1 MPQMANIT
9 VKKNDGT
16 TDIVYTAK
24 SPSAGDSVPA
34 VWRADSVGSAPSH
47 RPEYRL
53 MSKNTRKGGEEA
65 REMRGTYKYPQ
76 LVTDTNLG
84 GLTIVKR
91 DALISFNG
99 VFPKDM
105 PAADINEAVSQAF
118 NLFVST
124 LNKDSCKD
132 GFAPT

>member
-1 MPQMANIT
+1 MPNMANIT

-34 VWRADSVGSAPSH
+34 VWRADTVGSAPSH
-47 RPEYRL
+47 RPELRL
-53 MSKNTRKGGEEA
+53 MSKNTRKANEEA

-84 GLTIVKR
+84 GLVTVKR
-91 DALISFNG
+91 DALVTFTA
-99 VFPKDM
+99 VMPKDM
-105 PAADINEAVSQAF
+105 TAADINECVSQAF
-118 NLFVST
+118 NLFVSA
-124 LNKDSCKD
+124 LIKDSCKD

>member
-1 MPQMANIT
+1 MPAMANIT

-47 RPEYRL
+47 RPELRL
-53 MSKNTRKGGEEA
+53 MSKNSRKGGEEA

-91 DALISFNG
+91 DALMTVTG
-99 VFPKDM
+99 VIPKDM
-105 PAADINEAVSQAF
+105 PAADINEFVSQAF
-118 NLFVST
+118 NLFVAA
-124 LNKDSCKD
+124 LLKDSFKD
-132 GFAPT
+132 GFAPQ